1 MSTNMQR
8 EGEMDENAYPSP
20 HSMDAARLTMTDLR
34 DIGGDRTLPQQMRM
48 RKKTLVPLSNE
59 DHAFDFDAKSMRLVM
74 GLHDV
79 DSLTGMMEFDEIV
92 HNELNL
98 ESPTPSS
105 FRYSL
110 SSQRRH
116 SSTSGSSMTQVLDD
130 WEPDD
135 IYDHPHSVQRA
146 GRSHCTPRT
155 PCAAYNDY
163 DYDQFAAQR
172 LPDGD
177 RESHDGALSDS
188 EFADSESEGVPS
200 RELTPCLVRRIS
212 RDEETEMVEELR
224 MLTRKHSESLS
235 RRDVETLHLIEA
247 NDSECC
253 CSESESPISALSGAE
268 SEPDGVERGHLLRE
282 HSADKWD
289 DDSLETQTQE
299 IQRQISRLCSQHL
312 TA

>member
-8 EGEMDENAYPSP
+8 EGEMDENSYPSS

-79 DSLTGMMEFDEIV
+79 DSLSGLMEFDDIV
-92 HNELNL
+92 HNELNP

-116 SSTSGSSMTQVLDD
+116 SSTAESSMTQVLDD

-135 IYDHPHSVQRA
+135 IYDHPHS
-146 GRSHCTPRT
+146 RSQNHYVPYTE
-155 PCAAYNDY
+155 YNGY
-163 DYDQFAAQR
+163 DDHDAQR

-177 RESHDGALSDS
+177 RESH
-188 EFADSESEGVPS
+188 
-200 RELTPCLVRRIS
+200 
-212 RDEETEMVEELR
+212 
-224 MLTRKHSESLS
+224 
-235 RRDVETLHLIEA
+235 
-247 NDSECC
+247 
-253 CSESESPISALSGAE
+253 
-268 SEPDGVERGHLLRE
+268 
-282 HSADKWD
+282 
-289 DDSLETQTQE
+289 
-299 IQRQISRLCSQHL
+299 
-312 TA
+312 